1 VRQRAIDAIVVVSM
15 RACGLTSP
23 GLVRGNNEDAFLCDD
38 ARRLFVVADGM
49 GGHAAGEVASRL
61 AIESIVA
68 FFAGPET
75 TELGRPAGGTI
86 TSAEAERLR
95 QAISVAN
102 ARVFHAAQEDPA
114 WAGMGTTVVAAR
126 LADSEDR
133 VVIAH
138 VGDSRLY
145 VFADGEL
152 TLLTR
157 DDSWAELAWSRQ
169 LEGVPISPAGLPNRN
184 VLTSVLGVRP
194 EVTVHVEERTLP
206 RPGLLL
212 LCSDGLHAY
221 VPHADIEN
229 ILLEAGSSPED
240 GVRALVAAALARGG
254 PDNVT
259 AVAVAYGMET
269 PAEASS

>member
-1 VRQRAIDAIVVVSM
+1 M

-61 AIESIVA
+61 AIESIGE
-68 FFAGPET
+68 FFSGPET
-75 TELGRPAGGTI
+75 TQLDPVAARTG
-86 TSAEAERLR
+86 SADADRLR
-95 QAISVAN
+95 QAVSVAN
-102 ARVFHAAQEDPA
+102 ARVFHAAQQDPA
-114 WAGMGTTVVAAR
+114 YAGMGTTVVAAR
-126 LADSEDR
+126 LAESEDR

-145 VFADGEL
+145 VLAEGEL

-169 LEGVPISPAGLPNRN
+169 LDGVPVPAAGLPNRN
-184 VLTSVLGVRP
+184 VLTSVLGVRS
-194 EVTVHVEERTLP
+194 EVTVHVEERLLP

-212 LCSDGLHAY
+212 LCSDGLHAS
-221 VPHADIEN
+221 VPHAEIEH
-229 ILLEAGSSPED
+229 ILLEADGPED
-240 GVRALVAAALARGG
+240 GVRALVAAALAHGG

-259 AVAVAYGMET
+259 AVAVAYGLDAS
-269 PAEASS
+269 AEVSS

>member
-1 VRQRAIDAIVVVSM
+1 M

-23 GLVRGNNEDAFLCDD
+23 GLVRGNNEDAFLCDST
-38 ARRLFVVADGM
+38 RRLFVVADGM

-61 AIESIVA
+61 AIESIGE
-68 FFAGPET
+68 FFNGPET
-75 TELGRPAGGTI
+75 TQLDRPAGGATLA
-86 TSAEAERLR
+86 SAEGDRLR
-95 QAISVAN
+95 QAVSVAN
-102 ARVFHAAQEDPA
+102 ARVFQAAQHDPA
-114 WAGMGTTVVAAR
+114 YSGMGTTVVAAR

-133 VVIAH
+133 VIVAH

-145 VFADGEL
+145 VFAEGEL

-169 LEGVPISPAGLPNRN
+169 LDGVPMSSAGLPNRN

-194 EVTVHVEERTLP
+194 DVTVHVEERTLP

-229 ILLEAGSSPED
+229 ILLAGGGPED
-240 GVRALVAAALARGG
+240 SVRALVDAALARGG

-259 AVAVAYGMET
+259 AVAVAYGFDTSAET
-269 PAEASS
+269 LSS

>member
-1 VRQRAIDAIVVVSM
+1 M

-23 GLVRGNNEDAFLCDD
+23 GLVRGNNEDAFLCDEV
-38 ARRLFVVADGM
+38 RRLFVVADGM

-61 AIESIVA
+61 AIESIGE
-68 FFAGPET
+68 FFSGAET
-75 TELGRPAGGTI
+75 TQLDPDAARGDS
-86 TSAEAERLR
+86 SADADRLR
-95 QAISVAN
+95 QAVSVAN
-102 ARVFHAAQEDPA
+102 ARVFHAAQRDPA
-114 WAGMGTTVVAAR
+114 FGGMGTTVVAAR
-126 LADSEDR
+126 LAESGDR

-145 VFADGEL
+145 VVAEGEL

-169 LEGVPISPAGLPNRN
+169 LDGVPVSTAGLPNRN
-184 VLTSVLGVRP
+184 VLTSVLGVRS

-221 VPHADIEN
+221 VPHAEIED
-229 ILLEAGSSPED
+229 ILLKADGPEAS
-240 GVRALVAAALARGG
+240 VRALVDAALAHGG

-259 AVAVAYGMET
+259 AVAVAYGLDVS
-269 PAEASS
+269 AEVST

>member
-1 VRQRAIDAIVVVSM
+1 M

-23 GLVRGNNEDAFLCDD
+23 GLVRGNNEDTFLCDD

-61 AIESIVA
+61 AIESISE
-68 FFAGPET
+68 FFSGPET
-75 TELGRPAGGTI
+75 TQLDRPSMAMLS
-86 TSAEAERLR
+86 SADGDRLR
-95 QAISVAN
+95 QAVSVAN
-102 ARVFHAAQEDPA
+102 ARVFHAAQQDPA
-114 WAGMGTTVVAAR
+114 CASMGTTVVVAR

-145 VFADGEL
+145 VFAEGEL

-169 LEGVPISPAGLPNRN
+169 LEGVPMSAAGLPNRN

-194 EVTVHVEERTLP
+194 EVTVHLEERTLP

-212 LCSDGLHAY
+212 LCSDGLHAC
-221 VPHADIEN
+221 VPHAEIEN
-229 ILLEAGSSPED
+229 ILLTADGPEHS
-240 GVRALVAAALARGG
+240 VRALVDAALAHGG

-259 AVAVAYGMET
+259 AVAVAYGLDAS
-269 PAEASS
+269 AEASS

>member
-1 VRQRAIDAIVVVSM
+1 
-15 RACGLTSP
+15 
-23 GLVRGNNEDAFLCDD
+23 
-38 ARRLFVVADGM
+38 M

-61 AIESIVA
+61 AIESIGE
-68 FFAGPET
+68 FFSGPET
-75 TELGRPAGGTI
+75 TQLEAPPARLP
-86 TSAEAERLR
+86 TSVDADRLR

-102 ARVFHAAQEDPA
+102 ARVFHAAQQDPA
-114 WAGMGTTVVAAR
+114 CAGMGTTIVAAR
-126 LADSEDR
+126 LADDEDR

-157 DDSWAELAWSRQ
+157 DDSWAELAWSQQ
-169 LEGVPISPAGLPNRN
+169 LEGLPIPAAGLPGRN

-212 LCSDGLHAY
+212 LCTDGLHAY
-221 VPHADIEN
+221 VPHGDIES
-229 ILLEAGSSPED
+229 ILVEAAGPEE

-259 AVAVAYGMET
+259 AVAVAYGGVS
-269 PAEASS
+269 AEASA